1 MDIGMS
7 LEEDPFLNLKVVR
20 EELQVD
26 TGNDGPEATHWY
38 RRAALVMIPNKRLV
52 EYLTSCSFGGEHEGH
67 NNVLSVLSY
76 VSETPSIA
84 SFQTPLLD
92 SVSKLYREKSRY
104 YLSPKTIEALLKAA
118 LQHSHHSLFNAVIE
132 KQQDELP
139 IRFFDWANKWLR
151 ELPAADRVEKYQSWI
166 PSLIRSY
173 SSAAKRLRAIKR
185 LSGPTDDTARQDEG
199 PKSKTWAADL
209 IRECETL

>member
-1 MDIGMS
+1 MDVRFARHEVNSLYALDGIPIANGFKMDIGMS

-76 VSETPSIA
+76 VSETLRSLHSRHRCSIPSA
-84 SFQTPLLD
+84 S
-92 SVSKLYREKSRY
+92 S
-104 YLSPKTIEALLKAA
+104 
-118 LQHSHHSLFNAVIE
+118 IE
-132 KQQDELP
+132 K
-139 IRFFDWANKWLR
+139 I
-151 ELPAADRVEKYQSWI
+151 
-166 PSLIRSY
+166 
-173 SSAAKRLRAIKR
+173 
-185 LSGPTDDTARQDEG
+185 
-199 PKSKTWAADL
+199 
-209 IRECETL
+209 